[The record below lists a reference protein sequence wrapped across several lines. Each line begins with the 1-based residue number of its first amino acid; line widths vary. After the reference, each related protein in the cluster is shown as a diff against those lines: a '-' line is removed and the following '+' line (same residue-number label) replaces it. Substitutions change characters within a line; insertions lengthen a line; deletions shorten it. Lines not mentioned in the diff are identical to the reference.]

1 LENYNKLT
9 VNLEKL
15 KNNIIDLKK
24 HCPQNQIMFMV
35 KADAYGHGMI
45 PIVRYSQTECE
56 INQFGVATL
65 DEAINIRHELP
76 DLDNELY
83 VFSNLNLEENSSLY
97 AEMNIIPVL
106 SSISMLDLFLK
117 NNYLKGVPLVIKL
130 NTGMNRLGIGQ
141 SEVELMIDKIK
152 SNGRNKIYHLMTHLS
167 SSSEKMDANNKSH
180 KQKEIFDQIIKKISS
195 NEIIIERTSISNS
208 GAIEQ
213 SFGLDYSHVRP
224 GLMLYGPSALTKDAR
239 QNSFWKGSS
248 ISSLE
253 TNILSIFSVKQ
264 GDEIGY
270 SAEIINGNGEVVIL
284 SIGYGDGIS
293 TKLKGAKLTI
303 NNLTAEIIGRV
314 NMDMLQLFFESGTL
328 PFHVNDKIK
337 LWSSDT
343 SEILSI
349 SDKAEIIP
357 YELYCS
363 LTNRVIREY
372 NI

>member
-1 LENYNKLT
+1 MENYNKLT

-141 SEVELMIDKIK
+141 
-152 SNGRNKIYHLMTHLS
+152 
-167 SSSEKMDANNKSH
+167 
-180 KQKEIFDQIIKKISS
+180 
-195 NEIIIERTSISNS
+195 
-208 GAIEQ
+208 
-213 SFGLDYSHVRP
+213 
-224 GLMLYGPSALTKDAR
+224 
-239 QNSFWKGSS
+239 
-248 ISSLE
+248 
-253 TNILSIFSVKQ
+253 
-264 GDEIGY
+264 
-270 SAEIINGNGEVVIL
+270 
-284 SIGYGDGIS
+284 
-293 TKLKGAKLTI
+293 
-303 NNLTAEIIGRV
+303 
-314 NMDMLQLFFESGTL
+314 
-328 PFHVNDKIK
+328 
-337 LWSSDT
+337 
-343 SEILSI
+343 
-349 SDKAEIIP
+349 
-357 YELYCS
+357 
-363 LTNRVIREY
+363 
-372 NI
+372 